1 MIEGRVDPHIHGMSS
16 TSKDSNHYY
25 PSVPSPAYTSDS
37 EDPTAA
43 FKTTSLPLETNLVE
57 YSDAEDYA
65 TGSNVN
71 DSPDLNRLYNKDLLN
86 WTVADVGLWLGFVSL
101 EKFRILFIQQE
112 ISGNELS
119 SVSLSDLNSIGIH
132 SKREQK
138 KVLQKIEALKRNI
151 KKTYSHSALGS
162 AVNSAEKKVVVK
174 IRKRQKLRI
183 ISVNANITLSKL
195 KKEVRKEFPGHH
207 RLFFFDQD
215 GERFELRTS
224 NHVQA
229 AFIASRLS
237 LAKNIPTVAVN
248 IECVPKD

>member
-1 MIEGRVDPHIHGMSS
+1 MSDELRE
-16 TSKDSNHYY
+16 SKTKVLPYTPD
-25 PSVPSPAYTSDS
+25 TSDS
-37 EDPTAA
+37 EDPTFA
-43 FKTTSLPLETNLVE
+43 FKTTSLPLENNLVE
-57 YSDAEDYA
+57 YYDADEYDSD
-65 TGSNVN
+65 SNNVN
-71 DSPDLNRLYNKDLLN
+71 DSPDLNRLHNKDLLT
-86 WTVADVGLWLGFVSL
+86 WTVADVGLWLGFVNL
-101 EKFRILFIQQE
+101 DKFRILFIQQE

-119 SVSLSDLNSIGIH
+119 SVSLSDLYSIGIH
-132 SKREQK
+132 SKKEQK
-138 KVLQKIEALKRNI
+138 RVLKKIEALKRNI
-151 KKTYSHSALGS
+151 KKTYSHSALGTVS
-162 AVNSAEKKVVVK
+162 NCQEKKVVVK

-183 ISVNANITLSKL
+183 ISVDANITLSKL

-237 LAKNIPTVAVN
+237 LAKNMPTIAVN